1 VTTTLRHLLATAADA
16 VTPSA
21 DACWSATA
29 DAECVAAA
37 QRAYH
42 RDDLAA
48 VAQWLSL
55 VDSLPPVLADALEQ
69 ALSDLGCDLT

>member
-1 VTTTLRHLLATAADA
+1 MTTTLRHLLATAADA
-16 VTPSA
+16 VAP
-21 DACWSATA
+21 A

-42 RDDLAA
+42 RDDFAA

-55 VDSLPPVLADALEQ
+55 VDSLPPVLADALEL